1 VILLTG
7 ATGTVGA
14 AVLRRLTASGTPVR
28 CLVRDPRKLGS
39 ERVRVQIA
47 LGDLGNPASFRHA
60 MRGVKTV
67 VHLAG
72 SIRDQPG
79 GSIEELN
86 AVATWRMMR
95 AAERAGVERFI
106 FFSTL
111 SASPHGR
118 ARFLRAKAIAER
130 AVAES
135 AVPHVIFAPSLVYA
149 AEDPWLR
156 LLERASL
163 VTPMVPLAG
172 RGRAMFQPIWAE
184 DVADCVVAALDGRAD
199 GSAGAGVGR
208 RYELAGPETLSTAA
222 ITELAL
228 RSLGRRRP
236 LLRVP
241 LPIAR
246 RGLRLIDLLLGPAA
260 PVTWEEAELLDIART
275 SASGTA
281 DAQSLGVTPRPMAA
295 VLGGGG

>member
-14 AVLRRLTASGTPVR
+14 AVLRRLTSAGTPVR

-47 LGDLGNPASFRHA
+47 MGDLGNPASFRHA

-67 VHLAG
+67 IHLAG

-79 GSIEELN
+79 SSIEELN

-95 AAERAGVERFI
+95 AAERAGVERFV

-111 SASPHGR
+111 AASPHGR

-149 AEDPWLR
+149 TEDPWLR
-156 LLERASL
+156 LLDRSSL
-163 VTPMVPLAG
+163 VTPVVPVAG

-184 DVADCVVAALDGRAD
+184 DVADCVVAALDGGGD
-199 GSAGAGVGR
+199 GR
-208 RYELAGPETLSTAA
+208 KRYELAGPETLSTAA
-222 ITELAL
+222 ITDLAL

-241 LPIAR
+241 LPVAR
-246 RGLRLIDLLLGPAA
+246 RALRLVDLLLGPAA

-281 DAQSLGVTPRPMAA
+281 DAQALGVTPRPMAA
-295 VLGGGG
+295 VLGTGG

>member
-1 VILLTG
+1 
-7 ATGTVGA
+7 
-14 AVLRRLTASGTPVR
+14 
-28 CLVRDPRKLGS
+28 
-39 ERVRVQIA
+39 
-47 LGDLGNPASFRHA
+47 

-111 SASPHGR
+111 AASPHGR

-163 VTPMVPLAG
+163 VTPVVPLAG
-172 RGRAMFQPIWAE
+172 RGGAMFQPIWAE
-184 DVADCVVAALDGRAD
+184 DVADCVVAALDG
-199 GSAGAGVGR
+199 GAGDRDVTGGNGR

-228 RSLGRRRP
+228 HSLGRRRP

-246 RGLRLIDLLLGPAA
+246 RALRLTNLLLGPAA

-275 SASGTA
+275 SPSGTA

-295 VLGGGG
+295 VLGAGA

>member
-1 VILLTG
+1 
-7 ATGTVGA
+7 
-14 AVLRRLTASGTPVR
+14 
-28 CLVRDPRKLGS
+28 
-39 ERVRVQIA
+39 
-47 LGDLGNPASFRHA
+47 
-60 MRGVKTV
+60 
-67 VHLAG
+67 
-72 SIRDQPG
+72 
-79 GSIEELN
+79 
-86 AVATWRMMR
+86 MMR

-106 FFSTL
+106 VFSTL
-111 SASPHGR
+111 SASAHGR

-135 AVPHVIFAPSLVYA
+135 VVPHVIFAPSLVYA

-163 VTPMVPLAG
+163 VTPAVPLAG

-184 DVADCVVAALDGRAD
+184 DVADCVMAALEGRT
-199 GSAGAGVGR
+199 GI